1 MQIDSDDKELI
12 DVVSLIC
19 KALKKNGVKKVV
31 GALAKIQPNMS
42 NSLED
47 KDQQVLDFICFKIFD
62 AYQTSLKELR
72 ESNKRGKIKKA
83 KRLAYVLFNK
93 HLSDSFSQRD
103 IGLFWHSNASSVNVA
118 IKAFSQ
124 LNKDNKNGR
133 EILMSFERI
142 NKEINA
148 FKENLILKYSN

>member
-47 KDQQVLDFICFKIFD
+47 KDQQVLDFI
-62 AYQTSLKELR
+62 L
-72 ESNKRGKIKKA
+72 
-83 KRLAYVLFNK
+83 
-93 HLSDSFSQRD
+93 
-103 IGLFWHSNASSVNVA
+103 
-118 IKAFSQ
+118 
-124 LNKDNKNGR
+124 
-133 EILMSFERI
+133 
-142 NKEINA
+142 
-148 FKENLILKYSN
+148 